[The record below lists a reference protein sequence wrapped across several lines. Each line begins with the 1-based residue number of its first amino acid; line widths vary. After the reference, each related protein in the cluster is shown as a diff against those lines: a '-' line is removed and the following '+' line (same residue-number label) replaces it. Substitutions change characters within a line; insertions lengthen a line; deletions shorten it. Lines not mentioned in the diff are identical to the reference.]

1 MMDTKAQSV
10 INITTE
16 TDPTQFWQEQIKLK
30 QASGLSRRAYCR
42 EHGLIHSRF
51 AYWEHK
57 LTKGSL
63 LSSQK
68 LLPITIEAIALQTSV
83 LCSLRF
89 KNGSE
94 LKIHDPVVLS
104 TVISLLS

>member
-1 MMDTKAQSV
+1 MPKSSAS
-10 INITTE
+10 NKE
-16 TDPTQFWQEQIKLK
+16 QFWQEHIALK

-42 EHGLIHSRF
+42 EHGLIHSRL

-57 LTKGSL
+57 LTTTGL

-68 LLPITIEAIALQTSV
+68 LLPITIEPIATEVSI
-83 LCSLRF
+83 LCSLHF
-89 KNGSE
+89 KNGSK
-94 LKIHDPVVLS
+94 LIIHDPVVLP